1 VVNILPGW
9 VDTEGL
15 DDTLTDDTARTVM
28 KDFGFDLDDVR
39 KNRDKMLRG
48 EDVAEAVWSV
58 VTKPDNVY
66 IEDVLIRD
74 SLQHM

>member
-1 VVNILPGW
+1 MKGSGVRVVNILPGW

-39 KNRDKMLRG
+39 
-48 EDVAEAVWSV
+48 
-58 VTKPDNVY
+58 
-66 IEDVLIRD
+66 
-74 SLQHM
+74 